1 MCDVPIICYFCD
13 MKADE
18 FVQKVQAFVDAHQLL
33 DKGKCVLVA
42 LSGGADSVALL
53 RVLFELDY
61 SCIAAHC
68 NFHLR
73 GEESMRDQHFVEALC
88 HKLSV
93 PLVVKSFDVELY
105 RQKHH
110 VSMEMA
116 CRELRYGWFHVLR
129 AEHQAQAIAVAHHRD
144 DNLETML
151 LNLLR
156 GTGIAG
162 LTGMKPL
169 NDGHVV
175 RPMLEV
181 TRSQVQDYL
190 EALQQDYV
198 TDSTNLEND
207 FTRNKIRNI
216 VLPALEREFP
226 HARKALSTTMSNLYD
241 VSCLYDLFVE
251 EVLSHARTSNGYK
264 LQVLLNY
271 PKAKLLIYEAL
282 KSSGFTLSQCEEIE
296 KCLRSKPHD
305 KPVFYSQ
312 THLLTLGTTVAFLEP
327 IKKKE
332 PFEYEVNLFDT
343 SNLDV
348 DLSVSFDNPPFNPA
362 MCDGCR
368 VVAFSNEILRC
379 RSLLMRPWHRG
390 DAMRPFGM
398 NGTRKVSDILTG
410 ARYTREQKRWIQVLE
425 ADGTII
431 WVVGIRSGEAFR
443 VQPGDT
449 NYLLLTVGQ

>member
-1 MCDVPIICYFCD
+1 
-13 MKADE
+13 MKAEE
-18 FVQKVQAFVDAHQLL
+18 FVDKVRAFVATHRLL
-33 DKGKCVLVA
+33 DDSKSVLVA

-53 RVLFELDY
+53 RVLLDLGY

-73 GEESMRDQHFVEALC
+73 GEESMRDQRFVEALC
-88 HKLSV
+88 GKLSV

-105 RQKHH
+105 RQAHH
-110 VSMEMA
+110 VSVEMA
-116 CRELRYGWFHVLR
+116 CRELRYGWFNELR
-129 AEHQAQAIAVAHHRD
+129 GERKAQAIAVAHHRD

-175 RPMLEV
+175 RPLLEV
-181 TRSQVQDYL
+181 TRAQVLDYL
-190 EALQQDYV
+190 DALHQDYV
-198 TDSTNLEND
+198 TDSTNLESD

-226 HARKALSTTMSNLYD
+226 LVRKALSTTMVNLQD
-241 VSCLYDLFVE
+241 VSCLYNHFVE
-251 EVLSHARTSNGYK
+251 EVLSRARTSNGYK
-264 LQVLLNY
+264 LQMLLKY
-271 PKAKLLIYEAL
+271 PQAKLLIHEAL
-282 KSSGFTLSQCEEIE
+282 KRSGFTLNQCEEIE
-296 KCLRSKPHD
+296 KCLRSNPHD
-305 KPVFYSQ
+305 KPVFYSK

-348 DLSVSFDNPPFNPA
+348 GLGVSFDNPPFNPA
-362 MCDGCR
+362 LCDGCR
-368 VVAFSNEILRC
+368 VVAFSSAILQC
-379 RSLLMRPWHRG
+379 QSLVMRPWRRG
-390 DAMRPFGM
+390 DAMRLFGM

-410 ARYTREQKRWIQVLE
+410 AHLSREQKRWIQVLE

-449 NYLLLTVGQ
+449 DYLLLTAGE